1 MRLDKGDERV
11 DAVRDAP
18 YDGPRLYCVDEVD
31 YLFRKGVVRE
41 NHFKAGIRASY
52 RVPTADLK
60 HAFKLF
66 DEVMVDARKAFPCY
80 LENRWRAFTKE
91 AMLSMIGLWSCQEQ
105 HSWKAYK
112 TKYEVD
118 VPGRIARRVRLPD
131 GVLELKTCT
140 KIVDFTSMQPW
151 SRIALGREQV
161 LVDQAYTLLQKH
173 ERAKRLV
180 FLGAHVDCVY
190 YQPLTMDSL
199 VLQDDPGRP
208 EAPQRQPRLPNQE

>member
-1 MRLDKGDERV
+1 
-11 DAVRDAP
+11 
-18 YDGPRLYCVDEVD
+18 
-31 YLFRKGVVRE
+31 
-41 NHFKAGIRASY
+41 
-52 RVPTADLK
+52 
-60 HAFKLF
+60 
-66 DEVMVDARKAFPCY
+66 
-80 LENRWRAFTKE
+80 
-91 AMLSMIGLWSCQEQ
+91 MLSMIGLWSCQEQ

-180 FLGAHVDCVY
+180 ILGAHVDCVY
-190 YQPLTMDSL
+190 YQPLTMDNQ
-199 VLQDDPGRP
+199 VLQEEILDALKLHSGSRGFQIKNEPASKMPTWERRDRSLLEGLVPNVAKPQWKVYAEADFGLSLIHISEPTRP
-208 EAPQRQPRLPNQE
+208 Y